1 MSMASAT
8 TPARGLR
15 TTLSIPEML
24 AVAFVLLFF
33 VVGVAGPYLVDFNPA
48 ATDTSARLKPPMATL
63 ADGSIAWFGTD
74 AVGRDVAKQVI
85 YGARISLVVGFTSAF
100 LAAAFGLV
108 IGVWAGWAGGRTE
121 QLLMRI
127 VDVQLA
133 FPSILIAVFLAAFI
147 EPSLLSVIVILAVT
161 RWAVVARVSRAI
173 TARSLTRSY
182 VEAAIIS
189 GDSAWRVV
197 RDCILPNLWIPL
209 LILMS
214 AELSLIILAEASLG
228 FLGLGTPI
236 DVPSWGR
243 IISSGRN
250 YLANAWWIATLPGF
264 VIVVVVVSIGVAG
277 EVLRR
282 HLGRGVNAA
291 V

>member
-1 MSMASAT
+1 MAMTISTAHRSRSA
-8 TPARGLR
+8 
-15 TTLSIPEML
+15 LSVTEIL
-24 AVAFVLLFF
+24 AVAVVLLFV
-33 VVGVAGPYLVDFNPA
+33 VVGVAGPNLVDFNPA
-48 ATDTSARLKPPMATL
+48 ATDTSARLKPPMTML
-63 ADGSIAWFGTD
+63 ADGSVAWFGTD
-74 AVGRDVAKQVI
+74 AVGRNVAKQVI
-85 YGARISLVVGFTSAF
+85 YGARISLIVGFTSAL
-100 LAAAFGLV
+100 LAAAFGVV

-121 QLLMRI
+121 QFLMRI

-161 RWAVVARVSRAI
+161 RWAIVARVSRAI
-173 TARSLTRSY
+173 TTRSLTRSY

-250 YLANAWWIATLPGF
+250 YLANAWWIATLPGV
-264 VIVVVVVSIGVAG
+264 VIVLVVVSIGVAG
-277 EVLRR
+277 EILRR
-282 HLGRGVNAA
+282 RLGRGVITAI
-291 V
+291 

>member
-1 MSMASAT
+1 MTAT
-8 TPARGLR
+8 TLPSPKATLR
-15 TTLSIPEML
+15 LAPTEML
-24 AVAFVLLFF
+24 ALAFVALFF
-33 VVGVAGPYLVDFNPA
+33 LVGIAGPYLVDFNPA
-48 ATDTSARLKPPMATL
+48 ATDTAARLKPPFTRL
-63 ADGSIAWFGTD
+63 ANGSVAWFGTD
-74 AVGRDVAKQVI
+74 AVGRDVAKQVV
-85 YGARISLVVGFTSAF
+85 YGARVSLVVGFTSAA
-100 LAAAFGLV
+100 LATAFGVV
-108 IGVWAGWAGGRTE
+108 IGVWAGWAGRRTE
-121 QLLMRI
+121 QFLMRV
-127 VDVQLA
+127 VDIQLA

-147 EPSLLSVIVILAVT
+147 QPSLLSVILILAIT
-161 RWAVVARVSRAI
+161 RWAVVARVARAI
-173 TARSLTRSY
+173 TARALAKSY

-189 GDSAWRVV
+189 GESTWRIV

-282 HLGRGVNAA
+282 RLGRGVSAA
-291 V
+291 L

>member
-1 MSMASAT
+1 MAAT
-8 TPARGLR
+8 AFSSRVPGTRLDF
-15 TTLSIPEML
+15 SEML
-24 AVAFVLLFF
+24 ALGFVALFF
-33 VVGVAGPYLVDFNPA
+33 LVGLAGPYLVDFNPA
-48 ATDTSARLKPPMATL
+48 ATDTAMRLKPPMTTL
-63 ADGSIAWFGTD
+63 ANGAIAWFGTD
-74 AVGRDVAKQVI
+74 AVGRDVARQVI
-85 YGARISLVVGFTSAF
+85 YGARVSLLVGFTSAA
-100 LAAAFGLV
+100 LAAAFGVV
-108 IGVWAGWAGGRTE
+108 IGVWAGWAGRRTE
-121 QLLMRI
+121 QVLMRI
-127 VDVQLA
+127 VDIQLA

-147 EPSLLSVIVILAVT
+147 QPSLLSVIVILAVT
-161 RWAVVARVSRAI
+161 RWAVVARVARAI
-173 TARSLTRSY
+173 TARALTKSY

-189 GDSAWRVV
+189 GESTLRIV

-250 YLANAWWIATLPGF
+250 YLANAWWIATLPGL
-264 VIVVVVVSIGVAG
+264 VIVIVVVSIGVAG

-282 HLGRGVNAA
+282 RLGRGAGAA
-291 V
+291 L

>member
-1 MSMASAT
+1 MAAT
-8 TPARGLR
+8 AFSSRVPGMRLAF
-15 TTLSIPEML
+15 SEML
-24 AVAFVLLFF
+24 ALGFVALFF
-33 VVGVAGPYLVDFNPA
+33 VVGLVGPYLVDFNPA
-48 ATDTSARLKPPMATL
+48 ATDTAMRLKPPMTTL
-63 ADGSIAWFGTD
+63 ANGAIAWFGTD
-74 AVGRDVAKQVI
+74 AVGRDVARQVI
-85 YGARISLVVGFTSAF
+85 YGARVSLLVGFTSAA
-100 LAAAFGLV
+100 LAAAFGIV
-108 IGVWAGWAGGRTE
+108 IGVWAGWAGRRTE
-121 QLLMRI
+121 QVLMRI
-127 VDVQLA
+127 VDIQLA

-147 EPSLLSVIVILAVT
+147 QPSLMSVIAILAVT
-161 RWAVVARVSRAI
+161 RWAVVARVARAI
-173 TARSLTRSY
+173 TARSLTKSY

-189 GDSAWRVV
+189 GESTLRIV

-250 YLANAWWIATLPGF
+250 YLANAWWIATLPGL

-282 HLGRGVNAA
+282 RLGRGAGAA
-291 V
+291 L

>member
-1 MSMASAT
+1 MSAITPITAT
-8 TPARGLR
+8 RV
-15 TTLSIPEML
+15 SQFKFSEVL
-24 AVAFVLLFF
+24 ALGFVALFF
-33 VVGVAGPYLVDFNPA
+33 VVGICGPYLIDFNPA
-48 ATDTSARLKPPMATL
+48 STDTAARLKPPMTQL

-74 AVGRDVAKQVI
+74 AVGRNVAKQVI
-85 YGARISLVVGFTSAF
+85 HGARISLVVGFTSAA
-100 LAAAFGLV
+100 LATAFGVV

-121 QLLMRI
+121 QFLMRF
-127 VDVQLA
+127 VDIQLA

-147 EPSLLSVIVILAVT
+147 QPSLLSVILILAIT
-161 RWAVVARVSRAI
+161 RWAVVARVARAI
-173 TARSLTRSY
+173 TARAMTKSY
-182 VEAAIIS
+182 VEAAVIS
-189 GDSAWRVV
+189 GESTWRIV

-214 AELSLIILAEASLG
+214 AELSMIILAEASLG

-250 YLANAWWIATLPGF
+250 HLANAWWIATLPGV

-282 HLGRGVNAA
+282 RLGKGAGTA
-291 V
+291 L

>member
-1 MSMASAT
+1 MAT
-8 TPARGLR
+8 TTFSDRRSDAR
-15 TTLSIPEML
+15 L
-24 AVAFVLLFF
+24 APTEWLAIACVTLFF
-33 VVGVAGPYLVDFNPA
+33 VVSLAGPALIDFNPA
-48 ATDTSARLKPPMATL
+48 ATNTSARLKPPMATL
-63 ADGSIAWFGTD
+63 TDGSIAWFGTD
-74 AVGRDVAKQVI
+74 AVGRDVAKQVV
-85 YGARISLVVGFTSAF
+85 YGARVSLVVGFTSAA
-100 LAAAFGLV
+100 LAAAFGV
-108 IGVWAGWAGGRTE
+108 FIGVWAGWAGGRTE
-121 QLLMRI
+121 QFLMRV
-127 VDVQLA
+127 VDIQLA

-147 EPSLLSVIVILAVT
+147 QPSLLSVILILAIT
-161 RWAVVARVSRAI
+161 RWAVVARIARAI

-189 GDSAWRVV
+189 GESRWRIV

-264 VIVVVVVSIGVAG
+264 VIVVVVVSIGIAG

-282 HLGRGVNAA
+282 RLGRGVSAS